1 MSLSFGNNLI
11 HLSEVDSTN
20 EFALKLLQETNV
32 FNGTVILADNQTRGR
47 GQRGANW
54 ITESGSN
61 LTFSIVLRSIK
72 LNPSEQFL
80 LSKMIALAIINTL
93 SGFISK
99 AEVLKIKWPNDIYY
113 GSKKLGGVLVENK
126 FRGNIWDAS
135 VVGIGL
141 NINQTDFDESIK
153 DKAIS
158 LAIIEYSMFDKKE
171 ILDRLIIEIEKGYLL
186 LNSQNAVKNLEN
198 AYLKHLLGV
207 NNFKTYRIVLE
218 RVDVDLKIMEV
229 FPSGQIIM
237 QDRLNQEYKFW
248 FKEIEL
254 VK

>member
-11 HLSEVDSTN
+11 HLAEVDSTN

-47 GQRGANW
+47 GQRGAGW
-54 ITESGSN
+54 FTEPGSN
-61 LTFSIVLRSIK
+61 LTFSIILRSIK
-72 LNPSEQFL
+72 LNPTEQFL

-99 AEVLKIKWPNDIYY
+99 AEALKIKWPNDIYY
-113 GSKKLGGVLVENK
+113 ESKKLGGVLVENK

-158 LAIIEYSMFDKKE
+158 LATIEGKLFDMKE
-171 ILDRLIIEIEKGYLL
+171 ILDYLIIEIEKGYLL
-186 LNSQNAVKNLEN
+186 LNSSNSPKLIEQ
-198 AYLKHLLGV
+198 AYLSQLFGVSEYHTYKLLEV
-207 NNFKTYRIVLE
+207 NEHRELLI
-218 RVDVDLKIMEV
+218 VDVLS
-229 FPSGQIIM
+229 SGQVIM
-237 QDRLNQEYKFW
+237 RDKDENQFEFW
-248 FKEIEL
+248 FKEVEL
-254 VK
+254 V